1 MTIAPLPRVRDEA
14 DLRTRHDR
22 VRQERMPTDFE
33 LARRERRSSS
43 RGHWGR
49 FHRAFLGRADHRN
62 LRHPGRQ
69 TPGAKGHAQ
78 LRV

>member
-1 MTIAPLPRVRDEA
+1 MTIAPPPRVRDELN
-14 DLRTRHDR
+14 LRTRHYR
-22 VRQERMPTDFE
+22 VRQERMPTDCE

-49 FHRAFLGRADHRN
+49 FHCAFLGRADHRN
-62 LRHPGRQ
+62 LQHRERQ
-69 TPGAKGHAQ
+69 TPGAKGHAE